1 MLHELDFFT
10 DANGQRITKDALFN
24 ALATYF
30 DCPKLTDWANRKNS
44 SKGQAKSDYR
54 AKLKIFDTL
63 KQAQETYLD
72 KLDEETEKR
81 YG

>member
-1 MLHELDFFT
+1 MLHKLDFFT

-44 SKGQAKSDYR
+44 SKGQAKSDYH
-54 AKLKIFDTL
+54 AELKIFDTL